1 MNSKGFLSTSYSARL
16 SSPTSPFRKS
26 KASTPPSSPSSPHK
40 APAGERFVPN
50 PLSQS
55 ITHAGKNS
63 SSSLSKSTSAVRRRL
78 LFEDSDDDSA
88 ESEKC
93 SRQASS
99 SRNSRGSPPDYDE
112 IVIGSENDPVTDYEN
127 LCDVLI
133 YHEVFGKGHKSV
145 SDAPPGQKK
154 ALFSEIPSLEP
165 SGHDP
170 SKDSLALSE
179 SDSGDSARL
188 SSDKSFF
195 SHGPVS
201 EETMMAI
208 SAAYAR
214 PSRPIPTAPEKV
226 LYAPGVVNDFYL
238 DPLTWSKDNVV
249 AITLESGVHILNI
262 ETGVSSCVAFSD
274 SFETSLAFSPSDPSI
289 LAVGTDSGSV
299 TLYDIQDPSSPCPLE
314 SWAIGPDDTVEALG
328 WSPSGNSLACGT
340 KNGLIGLLDSREHHT
355 PVHLFGD
362 SPKSSCRR
370 DVCGLKWNPQGTLVV
385 SGDGDGLVTIWD
397 VRDYSSPLKIFAGHK
412 STVRALAWSPHAH
425 GQLVSGGGT
434 ADKTIRFWDTNTLSS
449 LGKINV
455 GSQVCGL
462 HWSSLANEIVST
474 HGFSQNHVKIWD
486 AKTRGCVAVLCGH
499 TSRILNFAVSPD
511 ERKILTGSPDERLCF
526 WNLYPAAPT
535 SLNDSFR

>member
-16 SSPTSPFRKS
+16 SSPTSPFRKA
-26 KASTPPSSPSSPHK
+26 KTSTPPSSPSSPHK

-55 ITHAGKNS
+55 IAHTGKNT
-63 SSSLSKSTSAVRRRL
+63 SLSKSTSAVRRRL
-78 LFEDSDDDSA
+78 LFEDSDDDDDSA
-88 ESEKC
+88 ESGKC
-93 SRQASS
+93 FRVTSS
-99 SRNSRGSPPDYDE
+99 SVDHHGPPLSCDE
-112 IVIGSENDPVTDYEN
+112 FVIGSENDPVTDYEN

-133 YHEVFGKGHKSV
+133 YHEVFGKDHKSA
-145 SDAPPGQKK
+145 SDAPLGQKRT
-154 ALFSEIPSLEP
+154 LFSEIPSLE
-165 SGHDP
+165 
-170 SKDSLALSE
+170 LSE
-179 SDSGDSARL
+179 SSSSKELLTSSETDSGDSVRL
-188 SSDKSFF
+188 PSDKSFF

-214 PSRPIPTAPEKV
+214 PRRVIPATPEKV
-226 LYAPGVVNDFYL
+226 LYAPGIVNDFYL
-238 DPLTWSKDNVV
+238 NPLSWSRDNIV
-249 AITLESGVHILNI
+249 AITLEGGVHILNV
-262 ETGVSSCVAFSD
+262 ETSVSSDVTFSN
-274 SFETSLAFSPSDPSI
+274 SFETSLGFSPSDPST
-289 LAVGTDSGSV
+289 LAVGTDRGNV
-299 TLYDIQDPSSPCPLE
+299 TLYDIRDPSSPCPLE
-314 SWAIGPDDTVEALG
+314 SWDIDPNDVVEALE

-340 KNGLIGLLDSREHHT
+340 KNGLIGLLDSRESNS
-355 PVHLFGD
+355 PVHLFD
-362 SPKSSCRR
+362 ANSKSSSRR
-370 DVCGLKWNPQGTLVV
+370 DICGLKWNPQGTLIA
-385 SGDGDGLVTIWD
+385 SGDGDGIVTIWD
-397 VRDYSSPLKIFAGHK
+397 VRDYSSPLKVFAGHK

-434 ADKTIRFWDTNTLSS
+434 ADKTIRFWDTNSLSS

-499 TSRILNFAVSPD
+499 TSRILNLAVSPD

-526 WNLYPAAPT
+526 WNLYPSAPA
-535 SLNDSFR
+535 SLSESFR